1 MGGGLSA
8 RPLYTQGDDKM
19 KSISIIVF
27 FLSLFLFENVS
38 AQNNFSF
45 SFGGGYVSSALDKTK
60 LPYWENGYLIN
71 FSSEY
76 KLTENIALFFSSS
89 YQRHIFN
96 EHLVS
101 FAVPAVVGYR
111 YSISGENS
119 SVFDFS
125 VGGKLYM
132 SSSRIKP
139 YLGVGT
145 GLLLINQGK
154 VEITNWMEGNP
165 NKSTSL
171 FANTNKNYS
180 LAEMNFGVGL
190 EIELIN
196 NLHLGL
202 EGKLISCLDGPS
214 YFPLIASI
222 KFGL

>member
-1 MGGGLSA
+1 
-8 RPLYTQGDDKM
+8 M
-19 KSISIIVF
+19 KRITLIIF
-27 FLSLFLFENVS
+27 FLTLYLIENVS
-38 AQNNFSF
+38 AQSNISF
-45 SFGGGYVSSALDKTK
+45 SFGGGYVSSAIDKTK

-76 KLTENIALFFSSS
+76 KLTEKIALFFSSS

-96 EHLVS
+96 ENLVS

-132 SSSRIKP
+132 SSSKIKP
-139 YLGVGT
+139 YLGIGA

-154 VEITNWMEGNP
+154 VEITSWMEGNP

-171 FANTNKNYS
+171 YSNTDNNFS
-180 LAEMNFGVGL
+180 LAQINIEIGL

-196 NLHLGL
+196 NLQLGL

>member
-1 MGGGLSA
+1 
-8 RPLYTQGDDKM
+8 M
-19 KSISIIVF
+19 KSIIFIIL
-27 FLSLFLFENVS
+27 FLSLFLIESAS
-38 AQNNFSF
+38 AQSNISF
-45 SFGGGYVSSALDKTK
+45 SFGGGYVFSAIDKTK

-76 KLTENIALFFSSS
+76 KLTEKIALIFSSS

-132 SSSRIKP
+132 SSSRIRP
-139 YLGVGT
+139 YLGVGA

-171 FANTNKNYS
+171 FANTDKNFS

-196 NLHLGL
+196 NFQLGL
-202 EGKLISCLDGPS
+202 EGKLVHGFGGPL
-214 YFPLIASI
+214 YFPLTASI
-222 KFGL
+222 RYGL

>member
-1 MGGGLSA
+1 M
-8 RPLYTQGDDKM
+8 PLYTQGDDKM
-19 KSISIIVF
+19 KRMTLIIF
-27 FLSLFLFENVS
+27 FLSLFLIGNIS
-38 AQNNFSF
+38 AQNNFSI
-45 SFGGGYVSSALDKTK
+45 SVGGGYVSSALDKTK

-71 FSSEY
+71 FTSDY
-76 KLTENIALFFSSS
+76 NLTERIALFFSSS
-89 YQRHIFN
+89 YQRQIFN

-101 FAVPAVVGYR
+101 FAIPAVVGYR

-132 SSSRIKP
+132 SNSRIKP
-139 YLGVGT
+139 YLGVGA

-165 NKSTSL
+165 DKSTSL
-171 FANTNKNYS
+171 FADTDKNFS

-190 EIELIN
+190 EIELVN
-196 NLHLGL
+196 NFQLGL
-202 EGKLISCLDGPS
+202 EGKLISCFDGPS
-214 YFPLIASI
+214 YFPLTASI